1 MGRRPMF
8 GQSEATFRCHQPY
21 QRSSCAM
28 AGARS
33 YIAWLGLALAAGC
46 NGASRPPPELSGLWS
61 AGQAACEAGV
71 GIRFRADAIEAV
83 YRDETET
90 LFEHPRYRVESS
102 GEVFRVRILYELPR
116 ITGGVRSAG
125 AHGVVV
131 LTRQE
136 DGRLVPEAH
145 NLVDPRTGAVR
156 LRIDDDPGAQALTL
170 EPCGAHPWR
179 GDLRGRTNA

>member
-1 MGRRPMF
+1 
-8 GQSEATFRCHQPY
+8 
-21 QRSSCAM
+21 M
-28 AGARS
+28 AGARW
-33 YIAWLGLALAAGC
+33 YIAWLGIALAAGC
-46 NGASRPPPELSGLWS
+46 SGASRPPPELAGLWS

-71 GIRFRADAIEAV
+71 GIRFLPDSIQAI
-83 YRDETET
+83 YHNDTET

-116 ITGGVRSAG
+116 ITGGVRSVG

-131 LTRQE
+131 LQRQA

-145 NLVDPRTGAVR
+145 NLIDPRTGAVR
-156 LRIDDDPGAQALTL
+156 LRIDDDPAARALSL

-179 GDLRGRTNA
+179 GDLRGRADT